1 MEFEK
6 FEINGLFLLKPKV
19 FYDER
24 GYFVESFNKNV
35 IKDVGIDVDFLQD
48 NESKSA
54 KNVLRGLHFQ
64 NAPHSQG
71 KLVRVVKGVV
81 IDVAVDIRRNSPTYG
96 KHVQVELTEFNKFMF
111 FIPSGFAHGFV
122 TLENDTIFSYKCTDF
137 YNKESEGCIL
147 WNDADLN
154 INWGVENPIISEK
167 DKFGVKFNSFN
178 TSF

>member
-71 KLVRVVKGVV
+71 KLVRVVKGAV